1 MFNKA
6 YKLLATA
13 LLVIPTSVLAADYPN
28 QALRIIV
35 PYSAGGSTDAAARI
49 LATGMSKQLSQPVIV
64 DNKPGAGGIVGT
76 MAAKNAPADGYTVL
90 ITSASHVVSKILQP
104 DLQFDIEQD
113 FVPLSQ
119 ITQLP
124 IVLVVDQSHPAKT
137 LPDLLKMAKDAPGAV
152 KYGTA
157 GVGTIQH
164 VSAMQMLDKA
174 NIDALHVPYKG
185 GAAAVTDV
193 IGGQLDFTFAPLVEV
208 LGYLESGR
216 LRALGVTTLERS
228 NTLPNVPTIAE
239 TLPGY
244 ESFHWNGFVVKKGTP
259 TARVEKLTAAIVA
272 ATKDPDV
279 IEKLR
284 VQGTAAKGEGSQALA
299 ALIAAEKSRLTPLL
313 RSETPTQ

>member
-6 YKLLATA
+6 YKLLASV
-13 LLVIPTSVLAADYPN
+13 LLAIPTSVLASDFPS

-64 DNKPGAGGIVGT
+64 ENKPGAGGIVGT

-124 IVLVVDQSHPAKT
+124 IVLVVSQSHQAKT
-137 LPDLLKMAKDAPGAV
+137 LPDLLKMAKAAPGTV

-164 VSAMQMLDKA
+164 VSAIQMLDKA
-174 NIDALHVPYKG
+174 KIEALHVPYKG

-193 IGGQLDFTFAPLVEV
+193 IGGELDFTFAPLVEV

-216 LRALGVTTLERS
+216 LRALGVTTVERS
-228 NTLPNVPTIAE
+228 SALPNVPTIAE

-244 ESFHWNGFVVKKGTP
+244 ESFHWNGFVVKRGTP
-259 TARVEKLTAAIVA
+259 ATHVKKLAEAIVA
-272 ATKDPDV
+272 ATKDPEVVDR
-279 IEKLR
+279 LR
-284 VQGTAAKGEGSQALA
+284 VQGTAAKGEGPQSLA

-313 RSETPTQ
+313 QSENGAK

>member
-13 LLVIPTSVLAADYPN
+13 LLAIPTSVLATDYPN
-28 QALRIIV
+28 QALRLIV

-216 LRALGVTTLERS
+216 LRALGVTTVERS
-228 NTLPNVPTIAE
+228 NSLPNVPTIAE

-259 TARVEKLTAAIVA
+259 PAHVEKLTAAIVA

-313 RSETPTQ
+313 RSETPAQ

>member
-1 MFNKA
+1 MFNKV

-13 LLVIPTSVLAADYPN
+13 LLAISTSALAADFPN

-49 LATGMSKQLSQPVIV
+49 LAEGISKQISQSVIV
-64 DNKPGAGGIVGT
+64 ENKPGAGGAIGT
-76 MAAKNAPADGYTVL
+76 IAAKNAAADGYTLL

-104 DLQFDIEQD
+104 ELQFDIEQD

-119 ITQLP
+119 ITQVP
-124 IVLVVDQSHPAKT
+124 IVLVVSQTHPAHT
-137 LPDLLKMAKDAPGAV
+137 LSDLLKMAKDAPGSL

-164 VSAMQMLDKA
+164 VSAIQLLDKA
-174 NIDALHVPYKG
+174 HIDAIHVPYKG
-185 GAAAVTDV
+185 GAAAVTDL
-193 IGGQLDFTFAPLVEV
+193 IGGQIDFTFAPLVEV

-216 LRALGVTTLERS
+216 LRALGVTTIDRS
-228 NTLPNVPTIAE
+228 PSLPNIPTIAE
-239 TLPGY
+239 TVPGY

-259 TARVEKLTAAIVA
+259 TSRVETLTRAIVN

-284 VQGTAAKGEGSQALA
+284 VQGTVSKGEGSEALA
-299 ALIAAEKSRLTPLL
+299 SLITAEKSRLTPLL
-313 RSETPTQ
+313 QSEQKTQ